1 MSKLIIKFPTRNRPE
16 KFKQVLQLYIDG
28 LSNKHEVK
36 FVITMDNDDL
46 SMNNDDIKSWLD
58 ALPVNIKYNY
68 GNSKS
73 KIEAVNADLENEDG
87 DVLLLASDDMFPQIQ
102 NYDDIIFES
111 YKQCFPDFNGAIK
124 FHDGLRNDNLMTLCV
139 MGWKLYKEFGYIY
152 NPEYLSV
159 YADNE
164 QTIVLQKMNKF
175 AVSPLCIISHNW
187 TAEPWDELH
196 ARNEN
201 GDMYSKDRL
210 VFEKRMKEILTSI

>member
-1 MSKLIIKFPTRNRPE
+1 
-16 KFKQVLQLYIDG
+16 
-28 LSNKHEVK
+28 
-36 FVITMDNDDL
+36 
-46 SMNNDDIKSWLD
+46 
-58 ALPVNIKYNY
+58 
-68 GNSKS
+68 
-73 KIEAVNADLENEDG
+73 
-87 DVLLLASDDMFPQIQ
+87 
-102 NYDDIIFES
+102 
-111 YKQCFPDFNGAIK
+111 
-124 FHDGLRNDNLMTLCV
+124 
-139 MGWKLYKEFGYIY
+139 LYKEFGYIY

-187 TAEPWDELH
+187 TSEPWDELH